1 MYTMYRTT
9 RTQHTHFCM
18 LTRTA
23 PMRSKTC
30 LLVRITAVAEI
41 LGLGYGGPKG
51 LGVFF
56 LGYCFETYLFSFG
69 RFKNV
74 HTSVGVTKKLGQ

>member
-1 MYTMYRTT
+1 MYRTT
-9 RTQHTHFCM
+9 RIQHTHFCM

-56 LGYCFETYLFSFG
+56 WVIVL
-69 RFKNV
+69 
-74 HTSVGVTKKLGQ
+74 KLIFFLRAV